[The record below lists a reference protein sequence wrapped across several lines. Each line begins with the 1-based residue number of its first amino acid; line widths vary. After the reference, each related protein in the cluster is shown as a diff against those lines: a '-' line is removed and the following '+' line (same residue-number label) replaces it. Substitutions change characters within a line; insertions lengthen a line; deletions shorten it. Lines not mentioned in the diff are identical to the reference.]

1 MNLNILHKY
10 RSIFDLFT
18 CDGDIEY
25 TGCVNTEDRGQK
37 AIDNC
42 PDCHLALIAR
52 GKVWGSIAI
61 PRV

>member
-25 TGCVNTEDRGQK
+25 TGSVNTEDRVLK
-37 AIDNC
+37 A
-42 PDCHLALIAR
+42 R
-52 GKVWGSIAI
+52 
-61 PRV
+61 